1 MGMLTRLT
9 LWLGVLFIQG
19 CSSST
24 QPPDP
29 PAPPAKT
36 VFDPLTSDLDK
47 ARSVQ
52 QTVDRNKEQTK
63 NAIDAQERGD
73 SPQ

>member
-1 MGMLTRLT
+1 MAMLRHWT
-9 LWLGVLFIQG
+9 LWLGVLFIQA

-52 QTVDRNKEQTK
+52 QTVDRNKEETK
-63 NAIDAQERGD
+63 NAVDAQERGD
-73 SPQ
+73 PPQ

>member
-1 MGMLTRLT
+1 MGVLKRWT
-9 LWLGVLFIQG
+9 LWLGILFIQG

-29 PAPPAKT
+29 PTPPAKT
-36 VFDPLTSDLDK
+36 VFDPLTSTLGR

-52 QTVDRNKEQTK
+52 QTVDQNKESTQR
-63 NAIDAQERGD
+63 AVDAQERGD
-73 SPQ
+73 SSQ

>member
-1 MGMLTRLT
+1 MGMLRRST
-9 LWLGVLFIQG
+9 LWLGVLFIQA

-24 QPPDP
+24 QPPAP

-36 VFDPLTSDLDK
+36 IFDPLTSDLAK

-52 QTVDRNKEQTK
+52 QTVDRNKEETK

>member
-1 MGMLTRLT
+1 MGMLRRST
-9 LWLGVLFIQG
+9 LWLGILFIQA

-36 VFDPLTSDLDK
+36 VFDPLTSTLGK

-52 QTVDRNKEQTK
+52 QTVDRNKEETR
-63 NAIDAQERGD
+63 NAVDAQERGD
-73 SPQ
+73 STQ

>member
-1 MGMLTRLT
+1 MGMLRRST
-9 LWLGVLFIQG
+9 LWLGILFIQA

-36 VFDPLTSDLDK
+36 VFDPLSSSLDK

-52 QTVDRNKEQTK
+52 QTVDKNKEDTK
-63 NAIDAQERGD
+63 NAIEAQERGD
-73 SPQ
+73 SSQ

>member
-1 MGMLTRLT
+1 MGVLRRWT
-9 LWLGVLFIQG
+9 LWLGILFIQA

-29 PAPPAKT
+29 PPPAKT
-36 VFDPLTSDLDK
+36 VFDPLTSTLGR

-52 QTVDRNKEQTK
+52 QTVDQNKERTQR
-63 NAIDAQERGD
+63 AVDAQERGD
-73 SPQ
+73 PSQ

>member
-1 MGMLTRLT
+1 VLNRWT
-9 LWLGVLFIQG
+9 LCLGILFIQG

-29 PAPPAKT
+29 PPPAKT
-36 VFDPLTSDLDK
+36 VFDPLTSTLGR

-52 QTVDRNKEQTK
+52 QTVDQNRENTQR
-63 NAIDAQERGD
+63 AVDAQERGD
-73 SPQ
+73 ASQ

>member
-1 MGMLTRLT
+1 MGMLRRST
-9 LWLGVLFIQG
+9 LWLGILFIQA

-24 QPPDP
+24 LPSDP

-36 VFDPLTSDLDK
+36 VFDPLISDLNK

-52 QTVDRNKEQTK
+52 QTVDRNKEETQ
-63 NAIDAQERGD
+63 NAVDAQERGE
-73 SPQ
+73 STQ

>member
-1 MGMLTRLT
+1 MGMLRRST
-9 LWLGVLFIQG
+9 LWLGILFIQA

-24 QPPDP
+24 QPPGP

-52 QTVDRNKEQTK
+52 QTVDRNKQQTK

-73 SPQ
+73 STQ

>member
-1 MGMLTRLT
+1 MGMLRRST
-9 LWLGVLFIQG
+9 LWLVILFTQA

-52 QTVDRNKEQTK
+52 QTVDRNKEEMK

-73 SPQ
+73 SSQ

>member
-1 MGMLTRLT
+1 MGMLRRST
-9 LWLGVLFIQG
+9 LWLGILFIQA

-36 VFDPLTSDLDK
+36 VFDPLTSTLDK

-52 QTVDRNKEQTK
+52 QTVDRNKEETR
-63 NAIDAQERGD
+63 NAVDAQERGD
-73 SPQ
+73 STQ

>member
-1 MGMLTRLT
+1 MGELKRWT
-9 LWLGVLFIQG
+9 LWLGILFIQG

-29 PAPPAKT
+29 PPPAKT
-36 VFDPLTSDLDK
+36 VFDPLTSTLDR

-52 QTVDRNKEQTK
+52 QTVDRQKQETER
-63 NAIDAQERGD
+63 AIDAQERGD
-73 SPQ
+73 DSKQ